1 MKSSFFRLGSFAFL
15 LCNAAVFDS
24 FAQEKSFTDLYYNQ
38 DLSTTGWTN
47 DRYMQNP
54 SAWNVGSPDGSVFDG
69 EVNSAT
75 NNLFIISDDTVN
87 GQQTLF
93 GYDFGNWNLNSLTI
107 DMTTGGNYQILALVP
122 SQKLSITE
130 DFNITINNRADWWM
144 PENRISMAENSSISI
159 GGNLNFTSSITAAEV
174 EDSNLGHSGLVFAI
188 NSLYADPS
196 IVEVAGNVIFK
207 TADTYKDSSDKIKF
221 VTGLTSFKVGGYI
234 DMTEPHA
241 GTRIWNLCNASVDN
255 YFSDISIGGLEGGGA
270 LQISSAHSAT
280 VNLTFANSSAH
291 SYSGTLASR
300 VGSANKLNVTMNA
313 SDAQNGRQTLIIK
326 EGGAVEGDAAMN
338 PSRLDSVTVLNGTLN
353 LGAYNG
359 LVNGDLYLGGA
370 NGRLEI
376 SSAYTDS
383 GTGTLT
389 FENATFERGTIVFTV
404 EETAADKIEITGDLG
419 KFGNGKIGVEFDADP
434 YDIGEWILASG
445 GDSIE
450 YELISFGS
458 GSVAEDDFVLGDLGG
473 GIFANL
479 FIRDNALYVEFTNV
493 PEPAEFAAAF
503 GALAL
508 FIAARRGRK

>member
-1 MKSSFFRLGSFAFL
+1 MCAGVLS
-15 LCNAAVFDS
+15 CAV
-24 FAQEKSFTDLYYNQ
+24 FAQEGQFTDLYYNQ
-38 DLSTTGWTN
+38 DLNTTGWSS

-54 SAWNVGSPDGSVFDG
+54 AAWNVGSQDGPLFDG
-69 EVNSAT
+69 EVNSAS
-75 NNLFIISDDTVN
+75 NNLYLVSQDPLTSNESV
-87 GQQTLF
+87 LF
-93 GYDFGNWNLNSLTI
+93 GYDSYNWNVHDIVI
-107 DMTTGGNYQILALVP
+107 DLDSDANYRILHLVP
-122 SQKLSITE
+122 NQKLQISGDFDITLKSL
-130 DFNITINNRADWWM
+130 AYWWM
-144 PENRISMAENSSISI
+144 PENRIALDENVSITVD
-159 GGNLNFTSSITAAEV
+159 GNLNVANSTAKAEV
-174 EDSNLGHSGLVFAI
+174 DE
-188 NSLYADPS
+188 
-196 IVEVAGNVIFK
+196 GNVGQNGVKFTVSSEHYMPSSFEVKGNVAFK
-207 TADTYKDSSDKIKF
+207 SEDTYSYWSDNILF
-221 VTGLTSFKVGGYI
+221 SLGVTSFKVGGYV
-234 DMTEPHA
+234 DMTETRA
-241 GTRIWNLCNASVDN
+241 GTFTWDLCKTANDN
-255 YFSDISIGGLEGGGA
+255 YFSDISVGGLEGGSA

-300 VGSANKLNVTMNA
+300 AGSDNKLNVTMDA

-383 GTGTLT
+383 GTGTLA

-493 PEPAEFAAAF
+493 PEPAAFAAML
-503 GALAL
+503 GLLAL
-508 FIAARRGRK
+508 LFAARRRGRRSFR